1 MSQSQPAETK
11 PAAPRTLML
20 FPENYTWSVAARL
33 AINASMWGG
42 GEMGEIYK
50 VCISLQGKD
59 GNAEA
64 WFSEWNQ
71 MAEKVALL
79 AEQAQAKGYLETA
92 SGAYMRAAAYVQA
105 GERLLQPRTAESQKA
120 YARSVDLF
128 KEGIPDLPFFSIE
141 PVEVPFE
148 GGKNLPAY
156 FVKMRGT
163 SGIKWP
169 AVVYFD
175 GLDITK
181 EIQYLTG
188 VPELVKRGMACLIVD
203 GPGNG
208 ESIRFRGMPGR
219 HDSNVAG
226 TAAVDYLE
234 TRADVDKHR
243 LAVMGV
249 SLGGYHAPRCAA
261 FEKRFK
267 ACVAW
272 GAQYDYHAVW
282 KRRIESAFK
291 TSLSVPGEHIN
302 WFLGVDTIEE
312 ALKKL
317 EPWTLKG
324 ILGKIQCPFLLTHG
338 ETDAQI
344 SMEDARR
351 LFAEVESKDKTMKVF
366 TREEG
371 GSEHCQLDNPTIG
384 IAYIAD
390 WLSDR
395 LKTR

>member
-1 MSQSQPAETK
+1 MNQSHPAK
-11 PAAPRTLML
+11 ANPPRTLML

-42 GEMGEIYK
+42 GEVGAIYK
-50 VCISLQGKD
+50 VCASLQGKD

-71 MAEKVALL
+71 MAEKVVLL
-79 AEQAQAKGYLETA
+79 AEQARAKGYLETA
-92 SGAYMRAAAYVQA
+92 SGAYMRAAAYIQI
-105 GERLLQPRTAESQKA
+105 GERLLQPRTADSQKA

-128 KEGIPDLPFFSIE
+128 KKGIADLLFFSIE

-148 GGKNLPAY
+148 GGKSLPAY

-163 SGIKWP
+163 PAVKWP
-169 AVVYFD
+169 TVVYFD

-219 HDSNVAG
+219 YDSNVAG

-234 TRADVDKHR
+234 TRADVDKSR
-243 LAVMGV
+243 LGVMGI
-249 SLGGYHAPRCAA
+249 SLGGYHAPRSAA
-261 FEKRFK
+261 FEKRFR

-282 KRRIESAFK
+282 KHRIESAFK

-302 WFLGVDTIEE
+302 WFLGTHTIDET
-312 ALKKL
+312 LKRL

-324 ILGKIQCPFLLTHG
+324 MLGKIQCPFLLTHG
-338 ETDAQI
+338 EADAQI

-351 LFAEVESKDKTMKVF
+351 LFTEVESKDKTMKVF
-366 TREEG
+366 AREEG
-371 GSEHCQLDNPTIG
+371 GSDHCQSDNATIG
-384 IAYIAD
+384 ITYIAD